1 MHRTVAAMIGAALFF
16 APLPLFAQSS
26 AILGTEDYF
35 AGALPPPG
43 FHFIDYLAY
52 YTADELR
59 DADGKKVPLDFEL
72 DVLADV
78 LRPIYVSD
86 IEVLGANLAWHAVIP
101 VVYQAAKVKDFGAS
115 DYQFGLGDMY
125 ISPFLLGWHG
135 DIFHCVAGL
144 DIITPTGQYDREDF
158 ASIGNNHWTFEPAVA
173 VSMIHP
179 DGFGADLKLMYD
191 IHTKNTD
198 DSDDDG
204 SKIDTLTGQ
213 QFHLDYNAGVALLDQ
228 LRLGVCG
235 YFLIGLQNDEWDG
248 EEVEDSKEQVFA
260 VGPSVM
266 FQASPSLGL
275 VAKAQFE
282 TYAEN
287 RPLGTMYWL
296 KAVASF

>member
-1 MHRTVAAMIGAALFF
+1 MRKLAVAAIGAAALLC
-16 APLPLFAQSS
+16 PLSLFAQSS

-59 DADGKKVPLDFEL
+59 DADGEKVPLDFEL

-101 VVYQAAKVKDFGAS
+101 VVYQAARVKDLGAS

-125 ISPFLLGWHG
+125 FSPFLLGWHS
-135 DIFHCVAGL
+135 DLFHCVAGL
-144 DIITPTGQYDREDF
+144 DIIAPTGQYDREDF
-158 ASIGNNHWTFEPAVA
+158 ASIGNNHWTFEPAAA
-173 VSMIHP
+173 VSLIHP
-179 DGFGADLKLMYD
+179 AGFNADLKLMYD

-198 DSDDDG
+198 DDDG
-204 SKIDTLTGQ
+204 SGGKADYLCGQ
-213 QFHLDYNAGVALLDQ
+213 QFHLDYNAGFAVLDH

-235 YFLIGLQNDEWDG
+235 YYLIGLQNDEQNGD
-248 EEVEDSKEQVFA
+248 EVEDSKEQVFA
-260 VGPSVM
+260 VGPSVL
-266 FQASPSLGL
+266 FSVCPSLSL
-275 VAKAQFE
+275 TAKAQFE
-282 TYAEN
+282 TFAEN
-287 RPLGTMYWL
+287 RPRGAMYWL

>member
-1 MHRTVAAMIGAALFF
+1 MRQMAAALVAAALL

-52 YTADELR
+52 YTADELK
-59 DADGKKVPLDFEL
+59 DSDGKKVPLDFEL

-78 LRPIYVSD
+78 LRPIFVSD
-86 IEVLGANLAWHAVIP
+86 IEVLGASLAWHAVIP
-101 VVYQAAKVKDFGAS
+101 VVYQATKVKDFGAS

-125 ISPFLLGWHG
+125 FSPFLLGWHS
-135 DIFHCVAGL
+135 DLFHCVAGL
-144 DIITPTGQYDREDF
+144 DIIAPTGQYDRDDF

-173 VSMIHP
+173 VSLIHP
-179 DGFGADLKLMYD
+179 DGFDVDLKLMYD

-198 DSDDDG
+198 DDDG
-204 SKIDTLTGQ
+204 SGGKQDYLCGQ
-213 QFHLDYNAGVALLDQ
+213 QFHLDYNAGLAVLDQ

-235 YFLIGLQNDEWDG
+235 YYLIGLQDDEING
-248 EEVEDSKEQVFA
+248 EKVEDSKEQVFA
-260 VGPSVM
+260 VGPSAM
-266 FQASPSLGL
+266 FSLSPSLSL
-275 VAKAQFE
+275 VGKAQFE

-287 RPLGTMYWL
+287 RPLGAMYWL